1 MAAIEVSYLAAAGAG
16 VVSFL
21 SPCVLPLV
29 PAYLCYI
36 AGATFEELT
45 GNDGTEKIS
54 AARVVVPAL
63 AFVFGFGTVFM
74 LLGASASAINQLVF
88 QHLDVIAK
96 VAGGVIVV
104 FGLHL
109 MGVFRIP
116 WLLREARIH
125 AEPKQTGLIG
135 AFVVGMAFAF
145 GWTPCIGPILATIL
159 TVAASRDSLGFGV
172 SLLGTYALGLGIP
185 FVLAALA
192 IRPFMGFMARFR
204 RHLRRVEFVTGAL
217 LALTGV
223 LIFTGSLSQLGFYLL
238 ETFPVLSTLG

>member
-45 GNDGTEKIS
+45 GNDETEKVS

-125 AEPKQTGLIG
+125 AEPKQTGLLG

-145 GWTPCIGPILATIL
+145 GWTPCIGPVLAAILAVASSEESVSRGAMLL
-159 TVAASRDSLGFGV
+159 TAYSF
-172 SLLGTYALGLGIP
+172 GLGIP
-185 FVLAALA
+185 FILAAFA
-192 IRPFMGFMARFR
+192 MEPFTRFLRRFR
-204 RHLRRVEFVTGAL
+204 SRLAYVEKVMGVL
-217 LALTGV
+217 LVLTG
-223 LIFTGSLSQLGFYLL
+223 LAFLTGGISTMSFWLL
-238 ETFPVLSTLG
+238 ETFPALGRLG

>member
-45 GNDGTEKIS
+45 GNDETEKIS

-238 ETFPVLSTLG
+238 ETFPALSTLG

>member
-45 GNDGTEKIS
+45 GNDETEKIS

-109 MGVFRIP
+109 MVVFRIP

-238 ETFPVLSTLG
+238 ETFPALSTLG

>member
-1 MAAIEVSYLAAAGAG
+1 MAAVEVSYLAAAGAG
-16 VVSFL
+16 IVSFL

-45 GNDGTEKIS
+45 GKDGATQIS
-54 AARVVVPAL
+54 AGRVVVPAL
-63 AFVFGFGTVFM
+63 AFVLGFGTVFM

-88 QHLDVIAK
+88 QHLDIIAK
-96 VAGGVIVV
+96 VAGAVIVV

-109 MGVFRIP
+109 MGLFRIP
-116 WLLREARIH
+116 LLMREARVH
-125 AEPKQTGLIG
+125 AAPKRASLGG
-135 AFVVGMAFAF
+135 AYLVGMAFAF

-204 RHLRRVEFVTGAL
+204 RHLRQVEFATGAL

-238 ETFPVLSTLG
+238 ETFPALSTLG